1 MTTKIVKLKE
11 AVEFIKNNGYLLA
24 VYQKNGE
31 KYIKYDDNYSIDD
44 IDMETDIIVEVKGCG
59 IDFREFQSADKKYFF
74 MLHNNFNAPMTM
86 PVF

>member
-11 AVEFIKNNGYLLA
+11 AAEFIGNNGYLLA

-31 KYIKYDDNYSIDD
+31 KYIKYDDCFDFNDMD
-44 IDMETDIIVEVKGCG
+44 IETDIIVEVKGCG
-59 IDFREFQSADKKYFF
+59 IDFREFQSADKQFFF
-74 MLHNNFNAPMTM
+74 MLHNNFNAPATM